1 MDRHL
6 RRALDAI
13 DAAARG
19 LTPEQI
25 ARPVPGRWSIAQILE
40 HLALACSRG
49 ATAARRA
56 LAEGEPIV
64 RRPRVRQVLA
74 RTLVVDLGYFPR
86 ARAPRGVVP
95 STDPDPERALAAA
108 RDALADIDGALTEA
122 AARFGEDTPLFD
134 HPYFAGMSAAQWRRF
149 HWRHTL
155 HHVRQIRQRV
165 GDAPT
170 PTRSP

>member
-6 RRALDAI
+6 QRALDAI
-13 DAAARG
+13 DAATHG

-25 ARPVPGRWSIAQILE
+25 ARPVPGKWSVAQVLE

-49 ATAARRA
+49 ADAARA
-56 LAEGEPIV
+56 AVAAGQPTV
-64 RRPRVRQVLA
+64 TAPRLRQVVT
-74 RTLVVDLGYFPR
+74 RTMVVDVGYFPR
-86 ARAPRGVVP
+86 VRAPRGVVP
-95 STDPDPERALAAA
+95 STDPDPQAALAAA
-108 RDALADIDGALTEA
+108 REGLADIDAALEAA